1 MLKEKREI
9 KRERKKEK
17 ILDAAAELFSN
28 KNYHEVMMDDVA
40 KLISVA
46 KGTVYNYFASK
57 EELYFTIMKTRMESL
72 LTLLKQ
78 KIETEK
84 SSIDSLRAFVVHLYM
99 FMTKHRKFFLI
110 YQRES
115 LNKQNSFC
123 EELLSLERQMKLIIT
138 QIVSVGEKE
147 GVFRKVDE
155 EFAISLILGSV
166 YGAVQ
171 RGINNNFSE
180 DVLIKEKE
188 EIFDFVLHAL
198 YSGFNDIREL
208 PLKGKTI
215 VITRT
220 IEQSRESA
228 SALTSLGA
236 NVIIIP
242 TLEIVPPAD
251 WNKFD
256 SALSHPEKI
265 DFIIF
270 TSVHSVE
277 MFSQRCREIGASLN
291 YNRTK
296 VVAIGN
302 KTSSYCHKNNIY
314 VSIVPEKFSS
324 EGVVEALSKYNLKN
338 KIIFIP
344 RSAIGREELPKGLE
358 DLGAVIKSVPVYNVS
373 IPTGEKLQQN
383 LEVLNSTNVD
393 LFIFTSPSTF
403 ENFLQIADIKN
414 PYEYFS
420 KFDIAAIGPTTKDAI
435 EAKKVKVKIL
445 PKEYTINGLINNIVE
460 YYKPLPVSS
469 PGGE

>member
-9 KRERKKEK
+9 KRELKREK

-46 KGTVYNYFASK
+46 KGTVYNYFTSK

-72 LTLLKQ
+72 LSLLKR
-78 KIETEK
+78 KIDAGK
-84 SSIDSLRAFVVHLYM
+84 SGIDSLRAFVVHLYM
-99 FMTKHRKFFLI
+99 FMMKHRKFFLI

-123 EELLSLERQMKLIIT
+123 KDLIALEKQMKIMIS
-138 QIVSVGEKE
+138 QIVLRGEKE

-171 RGINNNFSE
+171 RGINNNFTE
-180 DVLIKEKE
+180 DILINEKE
-188 EIFDFVLHAL
+188 ELFDFVLHAL
-198 YSGFNDIREL
+198 YSGFNNIREL

-220 IEQSRESA
+220 IEQSKETA

-236 NVIIIP
+236 NVVIIP
-242 TLEIVPPAD
+242 TLEIVPPTD
-251 WNKFD
+251 WSKFD

-265 DFIIF
+265 DFIVF

-277 MFSQRCREIGASLN
+277 MFSRRCREIGASLN

-296 VVAIGN
+296 VVAVGN
-302 KTSSYCHKNNIY
+302 KTSSCCHKNNIS
-314 VSIVPEKFSS
+314 VSIVPEKFSA
-324 EGVVEALSKYNLKN
+324 EGVIEALSKYNLKN
-338 KIIFIP
+338 KIVFIP
-344 RSAIGREELPKGLE
+344 RSAIGREELPKGLK
-358 DLGAVIKSVPVYNVS
+358 DLGAVIKTVPVYNVS
-373 IPTGEKLQQN
+373 IPTKEEFQHN
-383 LEVLNSTNVD
+383 LEILNSTKVD

-414 PYEYFS
+414 PFQYFS
-420 KFDIAAIGPTTKDAI
+420 KFEIAAIGPTTKDAI
-435 EAKKVKVKIL
+435 EAKRVKVKIL
-445 PKEYTINGLINNIVE
+445 PEEFTLNGLVKKIVE
-460 YYKPLPVSS
+460 HYSNSKEKV
-469 PGGE
+469 

>member
-9 KRERKKEK
+9 KRERKREK

-46 KGTVYNYFASK
+46 KGTVYNYFTSK

-72 LTLLKQ
+72 LILLRQ
-78 KIETEK
+78 KIETEE

-99 FMTKHRKFFLI
+99 FMIKHRKFFLI

-123 EELLSLERQMKLIIT
+123 EDLISLEKQMKQMIT
-138 QIVSVGEKE
+138 QIVSSGENE
-147 GVFRKVDE
+147 GVFRKVNE
-155 EFAISLILGSV
+155 GFAISLILGSV

-171 RGINNNFSE
+171 RGINNNFPE
-180 DVLIKEKE
+180 DVTIKEKE
-188 EIFDFVLHAL
+188 ELFDFVLHAL
-198 YSGFNDIREL
+198 YSGFNNIREL

-228 SALTSLGA
+228 SALTNLGA

-277 MFSQRCREIGASLN
+277 MFSKRCREIGASLN

-296 VVAIGN
+296 VVAVGS

-314 VSIVPEKFSS
+314 VSIVPEKFSA
-324 EGVVEALSKYNLKN
+324 EGVIEALSKFNLKN
-338 KIIFIP
+338 KIVFIP
-344 RSAIGREELPKGLE
+344 RSAIGREELPKGLK
-358 DLGAVIKSVPVYNVS
+358 DLGAIIKSVPVYNVS
-373 IPTGEKLQQN
+373 IPTKEKLQHS
-383 LEVLNSTNVD
+383 LEILNSTNVD

-414 PYEYFS
+414 PFQFFA
-420 KFDIAAIGPTTKDAI
+420 KFDVAAIGPTTKDAI

-445 PKEYTINGLINNIVE
+445 PKEYTINGLINKIVGHYSNNQE
-460 YYKPLPVSS
+460 KN
-469 PGGE
+469 

>member
-9 KRERKKEK
+9 KREKKREK

-46 KGTVYNYFASK
+46 KGTVYNYFTSK

-78 KIETEK
+78 KIEAEQ

-99 FMTKHRKFFLI
+99 FMMKNKKFFLI

-123 EELLSLERQMKLIIT
+123 EDLLSLEKQMKQMIT
-138 QIVSVGEKE
+138 QIVSSGEKE

-171 RGINNNFSE
+171 RGISNDFPE
-180 DVLIKEKE
+180 DVIIKEKE
-188 EIFDFVLHAL
+188 DLFDFVLHAL
-198 YSGFNDIREL
+198 YSGFNNIREL

-228 SALTSLGA
+228 SALTNLGA

-242 TLEIVPPAD
+242 TLEIVAPED
-251 WNKFD
+251 WGKFD

-277 MFSQRCREIGASLN
+277 MFSIRCREIGASLN

-296 VVAIGN
+296 VVAVGS

-314 VSIVPEKFSS
+314 VSIVPEKFSA
-324 EGVVEALSKYNLKN
+324 EGVIEALSKYNLKN
-338 KIIFIP
+338 KIVFIP
-344 RSAIGREELPKGLE
+344 RSAIGREELPKGLK
-358 DLGAVIKSVPVYNVS
+358 DLGAVIKSVPVYSVS
-373 IPTGEKLQQN
+373 IPTKEKLQHS
-383 LEVLNSTNVD
+383 LEVLNSASID

-403 ENFLQIADIKN
+403 ENFIQIAEIKN
-414 PYEYFS
+414 PFQFFAN
-420 KFDIAAIGPTTKDAI
+420 FDVAAIGPTTKDAI
-435 EAKKVKVKIL
+435 EVKKVKVKIL
-445 PKEYTINGLINNIVE
+445 PKEYTINGLINKIVE
-460 YYKPLPVSS
+460 YYSNNKEKV
-469 PGGE
+469 